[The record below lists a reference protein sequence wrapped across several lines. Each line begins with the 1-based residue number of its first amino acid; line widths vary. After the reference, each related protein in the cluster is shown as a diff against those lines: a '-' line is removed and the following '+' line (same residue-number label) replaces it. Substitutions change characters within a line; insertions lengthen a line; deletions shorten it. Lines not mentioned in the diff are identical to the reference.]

1 MPAGLQTFDA
11 AGNIIV
17 DLTTR
22 ITRVGGTASIPA
34 GSTGSVSVPN
44 ASQGT
49 IWYAFCHQTGE
60 RYYPGISVSGSTI
73 SWTPSTQGT
82 PADKTIIF
90 GVY

>member
-1 MPAGLQTFDA
+1 MPAGVQTFDA

-17 DLTTR
+17 DITTR
-22 ITRVGGTASIPA
+22 ITRVSGIVSIPA
-34 GSTGSVSVPN
+34 GSTGSVAVPN

-49 IWYAFCHQTGE
+49 IWYAFLHTSGD
-60 RYYPGISVSGSTI
+60 RYYPVVTVSGGTI

-82 PADKTIIF
+82 PANKSLIY

>member
-1 MPAGLQTFDA
+1 MPAGVQTFDS

-17 DLTTR
+17 DITTR

-44 ASQGT
+44 ASQGS
-49 IWYAFCHQTGE
+49 IWYAFLHTSGE
-60 RYYPGISVSGSTI
+60 RYYPNITVSGGTI

-82 PADKTIIF
+82 PSDKSIIF

>member
-11 AGNIIV
+11 SGNIIV
-17 DLTTR
+17 DITTR
-22 ITRVGGTASIPA
+22 ITRVGGVASIPA

-44 ASQGT
+44 AAQGL
-49 IWYAFCHQTGE
+49 IWYAFLHTSGE
-60 RYYPGISVSGSTI
+60 RYYPVVTVSGSII

-82 PADKTIIF
+82 PSDKSIIF